1 MRFCAVGLAAA
12 WLPPGCGVGPPASQ
26 PASTFPAAVVPTSA
40 AATSTDGTTFVL
52 GMHER
57 PDGLHQAPELE
68 ALLPDVV
75 AGRELAR
82 SRRSR
87 AGVGST
93 SSSARSRAESTG
105 SSRASDT
112 PIDLEHI
119 NYAVAGRS
127 NTTKDPPYFVNA
139 ASRPLDENE
148 IDLNL
153 ALLLGGGGFLDLAA
167 GFELEGFE
175 MRTIG
180 GKEVFVGTDEM
191 LEQNR
196 HQRGRPYLY
205 QTDDTMFLVITDD
218 DAWAREALG
227 KIP

>member
-1 MRFCAVGLAAA
+1 MND
-12 WLPPGCGVGPPASQ
+12 
-26 PASTFPAAVVPTSA
+26 PT
-40 AATSTDGTTFVL
+40 
-52 GMHER
+52 E
-57 PDGLHQAPELE
+57 LHQAPELE

-82 SRRSR
+82 WSIQGRCGLDVVFGEIPGGVDGLL
-87 AGVGST
+87 AG
-93 SSSARSRAESTG
+93 
-105 SSRASDT
+105 SDT